1 MSKETGYI
9 VYEGKSVLNGEPIVG
24 IIVNKSV
31 NAKTGNMYQL
41 HILRS
46 DILPLEA
53 IEKGTDDA
61 ICGGCVHRRSNGG
74 ACYVNVGQG
83 PTAVYKKYTRGGY
96 RTVTI
101 KDFKS
106 LFGGKKV
113 RFGAYGDPLALPLHI
128 LVSLKAVV
136 KNNTSYT
143 HQWKNSIIDGSS
155 EMVAKFSMASVDNLI
170 EKEEAN
176 KAGFRT
182 FRVITEG
189 ELLQKDEIICPNETT
204 GVNCIKCGLCSGN
217 SVKAK
222 NIAIHVHG
230 SLKSRFN
237 KEVGELTIP

>member
-1 MSKETGYI
+1 MGKETGYI
-9 VYEGKSVLNGEPIVG
+9 VYEGKSVLNGDPIVG

-31 NAKTGNMYQL
+31 NVKTGNMYQL

-46 DILPLEA
+46 DIKPLEA
-53 IEKGTDDA
+53 IENGSDDA

-83 PTAVYKKYTRGGY
+83 PNSVYNKYKRGGY
-96 RTVTI
+96 KTVSI

-106 LFGGKKV
+106 LFGGKKI

-136 KNNTSYT
+136 KNNTAYT
-143 HQWKNSIIDGSS
+143 HQWKNSIEDGSS

-170 EKEEAN
+170 EKDEAN

-182 FRVITEG
+182 FRVIVEG
-189 ELLQKDEIICPNETT
+189 EPLQGMRLYVLMRLLVLI
-204 GVNCIKCGLCSGN
+204 V
-217 SVKAK
+217 
-222 NIAIHVHG
+222 
-230 SLKSRFN
+230 
-237 KEVGELTIP
+237 